1 MSNQS
6 LSRAPRRALPPP
18 GTRHVG
24 AHHFAFLRAWVQGLP
39 LGEIADRYL
48 ESGLDAR
55 LARSQLIWL
64 RAELVALASRSPRPE
79 LAPLLR
85 RSPHSPVASTASAA
99 LPSLDEFATR
109 FPDGFYSENELA
121 KLFATEFATALTPAE
136 RRRSRLVERQLAALQ
151 YLEPLTAV
159 PPQPGDGV
167 NAWFLEAVASRLA
180 NAGFTTLAHV
190 QAVYRTRGPRWW
202 TQVPRL
208 GRTGA
213 ARIVKWWTQH
223 EASLGPLYQFRRDA
237 RSQAPSS
244 SNVALPL
251 SAATTST
258 CVVDLT
264 HPLLSPLETMVLPPH
279 FSGENGSNRQTRD
292 RCKLTA
298 SNDLEAI
305 KAWLSTRPENSAT
318 WRSYRKEAERF
329 LLWAVVERGRPFS
342 GTTTEDCVAYR
353 DFLSDP
359 QPAFRWVSSG
369 TYPRWSHQWRPFGG
383 PLSAA
388 SAQHTQTVLR
398 LLYEWL
404 VRQRYLDSNP
414 WDGVPIIAPN
424 RIRLKVGHAFTQD
437 QWALVVRF
445 LGNLPPSPAAA
456 RLQFVVPFFYAT
468 GLRLSEMAAA
478 RMRQLEYSA
487 EAGGWLLH
495 ILGKGLIPREVPL
508 ATDTTA
514 LLVKYL
520 EQAYP
525 AARMEIE
532 PSLDG
537 WVERL
542 DPDLPLL
549 RGLDLNRGAL
559 ETLSASAIYKSLKGF
574 FSDVAHRAALLSD
587 KERKRFAEASTHWL
601 RHTFATH
608 AVADNAPL
616 DVIRDVM
623 GHASISTTSIYVSAE
638 KKRRVAQMEKLA
650 DLRRQRLDHLAPV
663 AH

>member
-1 MSNQS
+1 MSNQA
-6 LSRAPRRALPPP
+6 LSRRPRSMLPPP

-79 LAPLLR
+79 LAALLR
-85 RSPHSPVASTASAA
+85 RSPHSPVATTASAA

-109 FPDGFYSENELA
+109 FPDGFYCENELA
-121 KLFATEFATALTPAE
+121 KLFAIEFATALTPAE

-159 PPQPGDGV
+159 PPQLGDGV

-190 QAVYRTRGPRWW
+190 QDAYRTRGPRWW

-208 GRTGA
+208 GTSGA
-213 ARIVKWWTQH
+213 ARIVKWWAQH
-223 EASLGPLYQFRRDA
+223 EASLGPLYQFRRDGLG
-237 RSQAPSS
+237 QAPSS
-244 SNVALPL
+244 SCLALPRGAETL
-251 SAATTST
+251 PTSEVDAAQLL
-258 CVVDLT
+258 LT
-264 HPLLSPLETMVLPPH
+264 PLESMVLPQH
-279 FSGENGSNRQTRD
+279 FSGENGSNRQTHD

-298 SNDLEAI
+298 SNDLAAI
-305 KAWLSTRPENSAT
+305 QAWLSTRPTNSAT

-342 GTTTEDCVAYR
+342 GATTEDCIAYR

-359 QPAFRWVSSG
+359 QPAFRWVSIG
-369 TYPRWSHQWRPFGG
+369 TYPRWSQQWRPFGG

-398 LLYEWL
+398 LLCEWL

-414 WDGVPIIAPN
+414 WDGVPVIAPN

-437 QWALVVRF
+437 QWALVLRF
-445 LGNLPPSPAAA
+445 LGNLPASPAAA

-468 GLRLSEMAAA
+468 GLRLNEMATA
-478 RMRQLEYSA
+478 RIRQLEHSA
-487 EAGGWLLH
+487 EARGWLLH

-514 LLVKYL
+514 LLVQYF

-525 AARMEIE
+525 DARMDIE
-532 PSLDG
+532 PSLEG
-537 WVERL
+537 WVDRL

-549 RGLDLNRGAL
+549 RGLDLGRDVHD
-559 ETLSASAIYKSLKGF
+559 TLSSSAIYKSLKGF
-574 FSDVAHRAALLSD
+574 FSNVAHRAVLLSD
-587 KERKRFAEASTHWL
+587 KDRKRFALASTHWL

-608 AVADNAPL
+608 AVADNASL

-638 KKRRVAQMEKLA
+638 KKRRVGQMEQLA
-650 DLRRQRLDHLAPV
+650 LLRRQRHLQDTP
-663 AH
+663 